1 MTPSGM
7 WAGPT
12 LDPMDDKEA
21 ARAAVREFLTTRR
34 ARVTPADAGLPPQG
48 TRRRV
53 KGLRREE
60 VALLAGVS
68 PEYYVRLE
76 RGQATGPSAGVVDA
90 VADVLRLDDD
100 ERAHLDRLLAAL
112 TPEARKRSRVAAKDP
127 VTPGVRVLLDSLDHL
142 PAVVFNGRLDVLAVN
157 ALGRA
162 LYAPVFDL
170 PGRPNSARFLFLD
183 EPRARDL
190 FPEWERIAG
199 DTVAML
205 RTEAGR
211 HPDDPELIE
220 LIGQLSTRS
229 TAFRTRWA
237 ANDVRAHRGGTKIFR
252 HPLIGEVTL
261 PFENLH
267 VDAASGQVLTVF
279 TPQPGTPE
287 ADAIRLLASWNAD
300 NEQNNNPTAGTSG
313 AGTSRMICQT
323 LLRRRRERSC
333 RATASSCRSGRSG
346 STSTRTRHRAVWP
359 EMLAALWRDTGWRN
373 YSLFLRDDG
382 LLIGYVEADD
392 LRTRAGGDVAATE
405 VNARWQAEM
414 APFFVDLDGR
424 PGRGLPAAGGGL
436 PPGGPAGAAAVG
448 LSGPQHRHRPGSS
461 VSSRSDRP
469 PPTPVHRLE

>member
-1 MTPSGM
+1 M

-12 LDPMDDKEA
+12 LDGMDEKEA

-34 ARVTPADAGLPPQG
+34 ARVTPTDAGLPPQG

-90 VADVLRLDDD
+90 VAGVLRLDDD

-112 TPEARKRSRVAAKDP
+112 SPEARKRSRVAAKDP

-142 PAVVFNGRLDVLAVN
+142 PAVVFNGRLDLLAVN

-170 PGRPNSARFLFLD
+170 PGRANSARFLFLD

-190 FPEWERIAG
+190 FPEWDRLAG
-199 DTVAML
+199 DTVAIL
-205 RTEAGR
+205 RIEAGR

-237 ANDVRAHRGGTKIFR
+237 GGDVRAHRGGTKTFR
-252 HPLIGEVTL
+252 HPLIGQVTL
-261 PFENLH
+261 PYENLH
-267 VDAASGQVLTVF
+267 VDAVSGQVLTVF
-279 TPQPGTPE
+279 TPQPGTSE
-287 ADAIRLLASWNAD
+287 SDAIRLLASWNAD
-300 NEQNNNPTAGTSG
+300 DEQKVSHPAETGGRTPRRRPSRPPVVHRVALEITGAVGHGDQASTLGTGLRVGAAGAFVVVGLSSRQRGDGARDPRNPRRDPS
-313 AGTSRMICQT
+313 
-323 LLRRRRERSC
+323 RRREERPTESPGRRRVRSTWVNC
-333 RATASSCRSGRSG
+333 TGPGRPAPPGAGRCPDPASLQMARGVRPHSLGRATIRTACGWWCPRS
-346 STSTRTRHRAVWP
+346 RACW
-359 EMLAALWRDTGWRN
+359 
-373 YSLFLRDDG
+373 
-382 LLIGYVEADD
+382 
-392 LRTRAGGDVAATE
+392 
-405 VNARWQAEM
+405 
-414 APFFVDLDGR
+414 
-424 PGRGLPAAGGGL
+424 
-436 PPGGPAGAAAVG
+436 
-448 LSGPQHRHRPGSS
+448 
-461 VSSRSDRP
+461 
-469 PPTPVHRLE
+469 

>member
-1 MTPSGM
+1 
-7 WAGPT
+7 
-12 LDPMDDKEA
+12 MDEKEV

-90 VADVLRLDDD
+90 VAGVLRLDGD

-112 TPEARKRSRVAAKDP
+112 TPEARKRSRVAAKEP
-127 VTPGVRVLLDSLDHL
+127 VTPGLRVLLDSLDHL

-162 LYAPVFDL
+162 LYAPVYDL

-190 FPEWERIAG
+190 FPEWDRLAG
-199 DTVAML
+199 DTVAIL
-205 RTEAGR
+205 RIEAGR

-229 TAFRTRWA
+229 AAFRTRWA
-237 ANDVRAHRGGTKIFR
+237 GGDVRAHRGGTKTFR
-252 HPLIGEVTL
+252 HPLIGEITL

-267 VDAASGQVLTVF
+267 VDAVSGQVLTVF
-279 TPQPGTPE
+279 TPQPGTSE
-287 ADAIRLLASWNAD
+287 SDAIRLLASWNAD
-300 NEQNNNPTAGTSG
+300 DEQKVSDTAE
-313 AGTSRMICQT
+313 AGSRT
-323 LLRRRRERSC
+323 
-333 RATASSCRSGRSG
+333 
-346 STSTRTRHRAVWP
+346 P
-359 EMLAALWRDTGWRN
+359 EA
-373 YSLFLRDDG
+373 
-382 LLIGYVEADD
+382 
-392 LRTRAGGDVAATE
+392 
-405 VNARWQAEM
+405 
-414 APFFVDLDGR
+414 
-424 PGRGLPAAGGGL
+424 
-436 PPGGPAGAAAVG
+436 
-448 LSGPQHRHRPGSS
+448 
-461 VSSRSDRP
+461 
-469 PPTPVHRLE
+469 